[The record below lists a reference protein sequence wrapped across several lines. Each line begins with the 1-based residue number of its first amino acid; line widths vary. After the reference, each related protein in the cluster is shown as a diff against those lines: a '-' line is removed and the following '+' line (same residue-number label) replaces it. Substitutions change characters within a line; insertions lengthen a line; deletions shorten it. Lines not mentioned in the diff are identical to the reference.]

1 MKNLFITIL
10 LLLTTFI
17 SKAQEQFEGV
27 WAKEGS
33 VYETIIMA
41 SEYAVMD
48 VFNYSFESDKVIK
61 ETILLQTNNTLV
73 TKLYN
78 PSNGYSVQMEYF
90 FKNKKT
96 LHCKITGHLNTEVA
110 LEKIN

>member
-61 ETILLQTNNTLV
+61 ETILFQSKNTLV
-73 TKLYN
+73 TKLHN
-78 PSNGYSVQMEYF
+78 PSNGYSVKMEYTI
-90 FKNKKT
+90 KDKET
-96 LHCKITGHLNTEVA
+96 LYCNITGHLNKKIT
-110 LEKIN
+110 LTKIN

>member
-1 MKNLFITIL
+1 MKNLFITTL

-61 ETILLQTNNTLV
+61 ETILFQSKNTLV

-78 PSNGYSVQMEYF
+78 VSNGYSVKMEYTI
-90 FKNKKT
+90 KDEKT
-96 LHCKITGHLNTEVA
+96 LYCNITGHLNKKIT
-110 LEKIN
+110 LTKIN